1 MGLEVKVGIS
11 RFAIR
16 RLFCYLLFFSTAL
29 LTSIMLPSQLAPLR
43 VIEWLAVVRRF
54 GCPSASILGSSNLKK
69 GGKLIGVDMVLL
81 DQKLLKTCCSTLIQG
96 SIASHRLNSFENLLR
111 EGGEYELSVFDVAR
125 RNNHFNG
132 EAGSKYCGLK
142 KLESV
147 TLQELNSYVLNSTPP
162 PPPHRLWN
170 SFAKVRWLILT
181 QPMDSAASHVLCAR
195 ASCFVDSHL
204 SAAPDAVIRKQ
215 FRVQMAVEDVTNAAL
230 FVAFD
235 EEITKLSLG
244 RNQS

>member
-43 VIEWLAVVRRF
+43 VIE
-54 GCPSASILGSSNLKK
+54 CSNLKK

-132 EAGSKYCGLK
+132 LCSI
-142 KLESV
+142 
-147 TLQELNSYVLNSTPP
+147 
-162 PPPHRLWN
+162 HR
-170 SFAKVRWLILT
+170 AYQIL
-181 QPMDSAASHVLCAR
+181 SS
-195 ASCFVDSHL
+195 
-204 SAAPDAVIRKQ
+204 
-215 FRVQMAVEDVTNAAL
+215 
-230 FVAFD
+230 
-235 EEITKLSLG
+235 
-244 RNQS
+244 

>member
-1 MGLEVKVGIS
+1 MQV
-11 RFAIR
+11 
-16 RLFCYLLFFSTAL
+16 FC
-29 LTSIMLPSQLAPLR
+29 
-43 VIEWLAVVRRF
+43 
-54 GCPSASILGSSNLKK
+54 G
-69 GGKLIGVDMVLL
+69 
-81 DQKLLKTCCSTLIQG
+81 
-96 SIASHRLNSFENLLR
+96 
-111 EGGEYELSVFDVAR
+111 
-125 RNNHFNG
+125 G

-147 TLQELNSYVLNSTPP
+147 TLQELNSYVLNSTPMY
-162 PPPHRLWN
+162 RLWN

>member
-1 MGLEVKVGIS
+1 MQV
-11 RFAIR
+11 
-16 RLFCYLLFFSTAL
+16 FC
-29 LTSIMLPSQLAPLR
+29 
-43 VIEWLAVVRRF
+43 
-54 GCPSASILGSSNLKK
+54 G
-69 GGKLIGVDMVLL
+69 
-81 DQKLLKTCCSTLIQG
+81 
-96 SIASHRLNSFENLLR
+96 
-111 EGGEYELSVFDVAR
+111 
-125 RNNHFNG
+125 G

-162 PPPHRLWN
+162 PPPHVRPLNKRLWN

>member
-1 MGLEVKVGIS
+1 VKVEIS

-29 LTSIMLPSQLAPLR
+29 LTFIIPPNQLASLR
-43 VIEWLAVVRRF
+43 
-54 GCPSASILGSSNLKK
+54 K

-81 DQKLLKTCCSTLIQG
+81 DQKLLKTCLFRITYFDFHNSYTSTLIQG

-111 EGGEYELSVFDVAR
+111 EGGVYELSVFDVAR
-125 RNNHFNG
+125 SNNHFNVRLVPSMVILRNLSQSRSRSLI
-132 EAGSKYCGLK
+132 AMF
-142 KLESV
+142 
-147 TLQELNSYVLNSTPP
+147 LNSTPHVRP
-162 PPPHRLWN
+162 LNKRLWN

-215 FRVQMAVEDVTNAAL
+215 FRVQMVVEDVTNAAL
-230 FVAFD
+230 FVAVD

-244 RNQS
+244 RNHS

>member
-1 MGLEVKVGIS
+1 MQV
-11 RFAIR
+11 
-16 RLFCYLLFFSTAL
+16 FC
-29 LTSIMLPSQLAPLR
+29 
-43 VIEWLAVVRRF
+43 
-54 GCPSASILGSSNLKK
+54 G
-69 GGKLIGVDMVLL
+69 
-81 DQKLLKTCCSTLIQG
+81 
-96 SIASHRLNSFENLLR
+96 
-111 EGGEYELSVFDVAR
+111 
-125 RNNHFNG
+125 G

-162 PPPHRLWN
+162 MYVHLIRLWN

>member
-1 MGLEVKVGIS
+1 MVATNINPKFVGGC
-11 RFAIR
+11 
-16 RLFCYLLFFSTAL
+16 LFYNES
-29 LTSIMLPSQLAPLR
+29 LATH
-43 VIEWLAVVRRF
+43 E
-54 GCPSASILGSSNLKK
+54 
-69 GGKLIGVDMVLL
+69 
-81 DQKLLKTCCSTLIQG
+81 LLKEFFVEVRLVPSIVVLRNLSQSRSRSLIAMF
-96 SIASHRLNSFENLLR
+96 SIQPHM
-111 EGGEYELSVFDVAR
+111 
-125 RNNHFNG
+125 
-132 EAGSKYCGLK
+132 
-142 KLESV
+142 
-147 TLQELNSYVLNSTPP
+147 YVHLI
-162 PPPHRLWN
+162 RLWN

>member
-1 MGLEVKVGIS
+1 MVATNINPKFVGGC
-11 RFAIR
+11 
-16 RLFCYLLFFSTAL
+16 LFYNES
-29 LTSIMLPSQLAPLR
+29 LATH
-43 VIEWLAVVRRF
+43 
-54 GCPSASILGSSNLKK
+54 G
-69 GGKLIGVDMVLL
+69 
-81 DQKLLKTCCSTLIQG
+81 LLKEFFCG
-96 SIASHRLNSFENLLR
+96 
-111 EGGEYELSVFDVAR
+111 
-125 RNNHFNG
+125 G
-132 EAGSKYCGLK
+132 EAGSKYGGLK

-147 TLQELNSYVLNSTPP
+147 TLQELNSYVLNSTPHVRP
-162 PPPHRLWN
+162 LNKRLWN

-235 EEITKLSLG
+235 EKITKLSLG